1 MLKRKQKKKKK
12 YGSFFYYVIFIG
24 LQKIMEYWTGIGVS
38 GFNIAGVQYLTEN
51 STFIDDD
58 GVSFCFS
65 LDFIY
70 IYRERMKPEMC

>member
-1 MLKRKQKKKKK
+1 
-12 YGSFFYYVIFIG
+12 
-24 LQKIMEYWTGIGVS
+24 MEYWTGIGVS